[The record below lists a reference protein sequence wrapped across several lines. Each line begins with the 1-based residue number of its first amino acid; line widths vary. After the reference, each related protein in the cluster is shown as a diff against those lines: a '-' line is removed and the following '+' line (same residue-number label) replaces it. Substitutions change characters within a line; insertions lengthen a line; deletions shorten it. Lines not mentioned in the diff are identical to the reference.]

1 MEIFHS
7 ATTSSCNYD
16 KGGDFKSLFFRL
28 LSVIIINWNGYEEFL
43 LADEFT
49 KLYRARHSAR
59 WDYRVTYAS
68 TALRKTIEF
77 VAYHETLLAFDV
89 IIEE

>member
-28 LSVIIINWNGYEEFL
+28 LSVVIIDRNSYEEFL
-43 LADEFT
+43 FTDESIQLHT
-49 KLYRARHSAR
+49 IQPDGIIESKLCFDSFAQ
-59 WDYRVTYAS
+59 
-68 TALRKTIEF
+68 TIMF
-77 VAYHETLLAFDV
+77 VAYHEILLAFNV
-89 IIEE
+89 TIEE